1 MINPVCLK
9 TFCTLVDVGHFTQTA
24 DRLNMTQSGV
34 SQHISKLEQQL
45 GVKLLIREGKQFSM
59 SESGAK
65 LYREAQSILQGLENL
80 QQSVATD
87 SPFEGEV
94 RVMSPGSI
102 GLNLYP
108 RLLSVQQE
116 HPSLVIDHRFAPNKS
131 VEQSI
136 AESNCDIGLMTRKP
150 VLPDVI
156 GEVIGSEPL
165 LLVTPVRIQKP
176 SFDVLMDLGFI
187 DHPDGS
193 HHADLLLGANFS
205 EFQHSD
211 LFLKKGFSN
220 QISLILEP
228 VSRGLGFTVLPA
240 HAVKAFHKPN
250 LLNALRLA
258 NPVSETLYLCTRRNR
273 VFPKRMETVINEIK
287 DSIPRFE

>member
-1 MINPVCLK
+1 
-9 TFCTLVDVGHFTQTA
+9 
-24 DRLNMTQSGV
+24 MTQSGV
-34 SQHISKLEQQL
+34 SQHISKLERQL
-45 GVKLLIREGKQFSM
+45 GVKLLIREGKQFSV

-108 RLLSVQQE
+108 QLLSLQQQ
-116 HPSLVIDHRFAPNKS
+116 HPSLVIDYRFAPNKS

-136 AESNCDIGLMTRKP
+136 AESNSDIGLMTRKP
-150 VLPDVI
+150 IVPDVQ
-156 GEVIGSEPL
+156 SEKIASERL
-165 LLVTPVRIQKP
+165 LLVTPANMMKP
-176 SFDVLMDLGFI
+176 TYEDLMVLGFI

-193 HHADLLLGANFS
+193 HHADLLMSANFI

-211 LFLKKGFSN
+211 LFPKKGFSN

-228 VSRGLGFTVLPA
+228 VSKGLGFTVLPA
-240 HAVKAFHKPN
+240 HAVEAFRYPELIRTHVLDN
-250 LLNALRLA
+250 S
-258 NPVSETLYLCTRRNR
+258 VSETLYLCTRRNR
-273 VFPKRMETVINEIK
+273 VFPKRIETIK
-287 DSIPRFE
+287 SMIKAHIANPEESGSK